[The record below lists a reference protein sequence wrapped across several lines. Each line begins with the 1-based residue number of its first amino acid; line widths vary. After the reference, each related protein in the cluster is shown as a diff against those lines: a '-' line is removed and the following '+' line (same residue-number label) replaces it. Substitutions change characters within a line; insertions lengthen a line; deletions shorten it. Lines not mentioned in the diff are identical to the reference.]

1 MSGGLLIDDQGRTWA
16 DNSWDLARRI
26 GYVQSLSEIANYAVR
41 ERGFIHIRPGN
52 HARAVHVA
60 LRERCFNLI
69 AFTAAMLELG
79 RTNPSRIMLSLTTD
93 DEPAFRLFMDLH
105 DFCREVEPLA
115 MGRALEIRIPRL
127 AERRSLRVLN
137 LPEFHAVREIIEL
150 WRGTHGELTDDVR
163 RTAFASG
170 LSQRTVLLR
179 RVSSSRL
186 ITEHLGAGIMI
197 LRPCE
202 ALLTIGRDFD
212 DMPDRDY
219 GAWVAE
225 AYHEVLWS
233 RGLRVDSVRAS
244 VRTSAS
250 STLRTRYDRVL
261 MPWRRK
267 GDEMFGMGV
276 SIRRESPTEVS

>member
-1 MSGGLLIDDQGRTWA
+1 MSGGLLIDDKGRSWA

-26 GYVQSLSEIANYAVR
+26 GYAGPLGDIAGYAVR

-60 LRERCFNLI
+60 LREGWFNLI

-79 RTNPSRIMLSLTTD
+79 RASPSRIMLSLATD
-93 DEPAFRLFMDLH
+93 AEPTFRLFMDLH

-115 MGRALEIRIPRL
+115 RGRALEIRIPRL

-137 LPEFHAVREIIEL
+137 LAEFDVVRALVEL

-170 LSQRTVLLR
+170 LFSRTILVR
-179 RVSSSRL
+179 QTPSRRL

-202 ALLTIGRDFD
+202 ALLTVGKDFD
-212 DMPDRDY
+212 ELPDRDY
-219 GAWVAE
+219 GGWVAE
-225 AYHEVLWS
+225 AYEEVLWS
-233 RGLRVDSVRAS
+233 RRLRVESVRAS
-244 VRTSAS
+244 VRTSAAT
-250 STLRTRYDRVL
+250 TLRTRYDRVL
-261 MPWRRK
+261 MPWRAK
-267 GDEMFGMGV
+267 GDDMFGMGV

>member
-1 MSGGLLIDDQGRTWA
+1 MSGGLLIDDKGRTWA
-16 DNSWDLARRI
+16 DNSWDLAQRI
-26 GYVQSLSEIANYAVR
+26 GCTNRPSDVAGFAVR

-79 RTNPSRIMLSLTTD
+79 RANPSRIMLSLATD
-93 DEPAFRLFMDLH
+93 KEPTFRLFMDLH

-115 MGRALEIRIPRL
+115 YGRALEIRIPRL

-137 LPEFHAVREIIEL
+137 LPEFGAVRALIEL
-150 WRGTHGELTDDVR
+150 WRGTHGELSDDVR

-170 LSQRTVLLR
+170 LFQRTVLVR
-179 RVSSSRL
+179 QASSGRL

-202 ALLTIGRDFD
+202 ALLTVGKDFEE
-212 DMPDRDY
+212 MPDRDY
-219 GAWVAE
+219 GAWVAK
-225 AYHEVLWS
+225 AYEEVLWS
-233 RGLRVDSVRAS
+233 HRLRVESVRAS
-244 VRTSAS
+244 VRTSAAT
-250 STLRTRYDRVL
+250 TLRTRYDRIL
-261 MPWRRK
+261 MPWRGK
-267 GDEMFGMGV
+267 GEEMFGMGV

>member
-1 MSGGLLIDDQGRTWA
+1 MTSGLLIDDKGRSWA
-16 DNSWDLARRI
+16 DNSWELARRI
-26 GYVQSLSEIANYAVR
+26 GYVDALSDIATHAVR

-69 AFTAAMLELG
+69 AFTATMLELG
-79 RTNPSRIMLSLTTD
+79 RAHPSRIMLSLATD
-93 DEPAFRLFMDLH
+93 DQPTFRLFMDLH

-115 MGRALEIRIPRL
+115 FGRALEIRIPRL
-127 AERRSLRVLN
+127 AERRTVRVLN
-137 LPEFHAVREIIEL
+137 LPEFKTVRELIDL
-150 WRGTHGELTDDVR
+150 WRGTRGELTDDVR

-170 LSQRTVLLR
+170 LFQRTILVR
-179 RVSSSRL
+179 QTSSMRL

-202 ALLTIGRDFD
+202 ALLTIGRDFA

-219 GAWVAE
+219 GAWVAQ
-225 AYHEVLWS
+225 AYEEVLGS
-233 RGLRVDSVRAS
+233 RRLRVDSVRAS
-244 VRTSAS
+244 VRTSATT
-250 STLRTRYDRVL
+250 TLRTRYDRVL
-261 MPWRRK
+261 MPWRGK
-267 GDEMFGMGV
+267 GSDMFGMGV